1 MTEDDKNFE
10 RIWDALLNETEL
22 LAQEGITTFEM
33 ARGMAAFVVDL
44 AFDCAPSSEQATH
57 LLLQAIQRR
66 LEADVEERINE

>member
-10 RIWDALLNETEL
+10 RIWDVLMNETAL

-33 ARGMAAFVVDL
+33 ARGMAAYVVDL

-57 LLLQAIQRR
+57 LIMSAVMRR
-66 LEADVEERINE
+66 LEADVEERNND